1 MSVSILRRR
10 ELQPK
15 GRSWNEVADMLAS
28 HIRERPQVLL
38 CKRCRGEHVVMDER
52 LTVHCACGVVT
63 RYQRFGLFIA
73 WNSVTWSIVKTM
85 GGDTNPL
92 RALDSLMCASID
104 EAAQPSNPQQPMD
117 TRVHLWRHRAAQ

>member
-1 MSVSILRRR
+1 MSMSITRKR

-15 GRSWNEVADMLAS
+15 GRSWNEVSDMLAR

-38 CKRCRGEHVVMDER
+38 CKQCRGEHAVLDDA
-52 LTVHCACGVVT
+52 LTIHCACGAIT

-73 WNSVTWSIVKTM
+73 WNSLTWTIVALA

-92 RALDSLMCASID
+92 RKIDSLLCATIILG
-104 EAAQPSNPQQPMD
+104 ELTNPQQPMD
-117 TRVHLWRHRAAQ
+117 TRVHLWRLRASQ